1 MIKER
6 LVFVTKI
13 VITAAGKGTRLL
25 PFTKEMPKEMMPIFS
40 KLSSDNTVV
49 TPLLQYIFEQLYSMG
64 FRDYCFIVRKE
75 KKSLQNHFKINKLY
89 LQDLPK
95 SYRKVMIDFFKKIDK
110 SRIIWLNQTK
120 PLGFGHAVKQAE
132 RYVGK
137 EDFIVH
143 AGDATI
149 LSSSKHPI
157 LRLMDVA
164 KKNPDAKAILL
175 CKRVED
181 SKRYGVPTVKKLS
194 KDLFLVQ
201 EVIEKPKKPK
211 SKLGIMPLYYFKP
224 EIFSSLKKIKPG
236 KGGEFQLTDAIQ
248 DLINKK
254 EKVLAITLNK
264 NEEEVDVGT
273 TESFRAAQDTTFRK
287 A

>member
-1 MIKER
+1 M
-6 LVFVTKI
+6 VFVTKV

-40 KLSSDNTVV
+40 KPFSNNTMV
-49 TPLLQYIFEQLYSMG
+49 TPLLQYIFEQLYSMN
-64 FRDYCFIVRKE
+64 FRDYCFIIRKE
-75 KKSLQNHFKINKLY
+75 KKSLQNHFKIHRSY
-89 LQDLPK
+89 LEDLPK
-95 SYRKVMIDFFKKIDK
+95 DYKKIMRSFFKKIHN

-132 RYVGK
+132 KYVGK

-175 CKRVED
+175 CKKVKD

-194 KDLFLVQ
+194 RDLSV
-201 EVIEKPKKPK
+201 
-211 SKLGIMPLYYFKP
+211 
-224 EIFSSLKKIKPG
+224 
-236 KGGEFQLTDAIQ
+236 
-248 DLINKK
+248 
-254 EKVLAITLNK
+254 KV
-264 NEEEVDVGT
+264 
-273 TESFRAAQDTTFRK
+273 
-287 A
+287 